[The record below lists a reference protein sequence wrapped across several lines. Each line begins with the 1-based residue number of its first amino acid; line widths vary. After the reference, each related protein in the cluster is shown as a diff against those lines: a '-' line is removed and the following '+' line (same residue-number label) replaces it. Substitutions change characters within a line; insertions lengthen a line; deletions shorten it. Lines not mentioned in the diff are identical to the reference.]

1 MCVHS
6 EYNQSRRINP
16 NPVTRSFGH
25 LLRPELNSSSSL
37 RSSSSTLN
45 SSSSSSDFSSDEDFD
60 FVSGPSH
67 YDPIFLDDP
76 NLKTGKPRTVLA
88 LPSFLG
94 SISHYI
100 SGVELKKE
108 LNDQFRQKH
117 PDLHPSI
124 TLSKIRSL
132 KQNLLDT
139 ALTLNIELSTVAKS
153 YAYFEK
159 LLLCGK
165 IIKLNRKIVGACSL
179 LLALKVNDS
188 RNIVVGDV
196 LDELCRRLNLPDP
209 QQIVN
214 NEFAV
219 FAALKFS
226 LHLPQREYLPHFE
239 RIFSHLEFDTFQEYL
254 GEKMYQSWSRHA
266 LIFFREEEFEGKEEM
281 PIRNSFSNSFL
292 KNLILNKKN

>member
-1 MCVHS
+1 MFYTFISFVFCRGES
-6 EYNQSRRINP
+6 NDIRRV

-25 LLRPELNSSSSL
+25 LLRPDSSSSG
-37 RSSSSTLN
+37 SSSNDSSTSS
-45 SSSSSSDFSSDEDFD
+45 SSSSSSDSSSSSSSDENFD

-76 NLKTGKPRTVLA
+76 NLKTGKHRTVLA

-100 SGVELKKE
+100 SGVELKRE

-117 PDLHPSI
+117 PDIHPSL
-124 TLSKIRSL
+124 TLSQIRSL
-132 KQNLLDT
+132 KQSLLDT
-139 ALTLNIELSTVAKS
+139 ALNLDIELSTVAKS

-165 IIKLNRKIVGACSL
+165 IIKMNRKIVGACSL
-179 LLALKVNDS
+179 ILAIKVNDS
-188 RNIVVGDV
+188 RNVVIADV
-196 LDELCRRLNLPDP
+196 LEELCRRLHLPDP
-209 QQIVN
+209 QQIIN
-214 NEFAV
+214 HEFAV

-226 LHLPQREYLPHFE
+226 LHLPQHEYMPHFE

-254 GEKMYQSWSRHA
+254 GERMYHLWSQYGLPLRD
-266 LIFFREEEFEGKEEM
+266 EDEEGKEEM
-281 PIRNSFSNSFL
+281 PIVQ
-292 KNLILNKKN
+292 K